1 MFLVLVS
8 KCQHAA
14 FLNSV
19 YHGEPVMLHL
29 LNISML
35 SCYHADVSIWINA
48 PLLLCTAL
56 QRCWTV
62 SSLKSGLNSPLLLSS
77 ESDTYITFLN
87 NIYESLCL
95 WLLCKMN
102 VLVMF

>member
-14 FLNSV
+14 FLNAV

-48 PLLLCTAL
+48 HCSYAPPYRDARLLAH
-56 QRCWTV
+56 
-62 SSLKSGLNSPLLLSS
+62 
-77 ESDTYITFLN
+77 
-87 NIYESLCL
+87 
-95 WLLCKMN
+95 
-102 VLVMF
+102 